1 MIDFSLAFLNI
12 LSLRSVVVSIAIG
25 LGTEEFYIFSH
36 LMLKIVFPSII
47 SWILSNLYLAL
58 VKLLKFKSLICQ
70 RLVLGSY
77 DSWGYLSQWS
87 ELSITLPTISWL
99 NIVSIHADLPLSD
112 HP

>member
-1 MIDFSLAFLNI
+1 M
-12 LSLRSVVVSIAIG
+12 RSVVVSIAIG

-47 SWILSNLYLAL
+47 SWIFSNLYFAL

-77 DSWGYLSQWS
+77 DSWGYQSQWS
-87 ELSITLPTISWL
+87 EFNITFPIISGL
-99 NIVSIHADLPLSD
+99 KIVSIHADFPLSD